1 MGTPFLSSIN
11 GILCTTHNS
20 SALPIRQ
27 EQHARLKHLSSLGTI
42 RPVQQFSSPFPG
54 TSRHVHH
61 SLHWEQYDV
70 SSPPLSFEII
80 HRAQHF
86 SVPLGQYFMY
96 VHHLSKSEKYVKY
109 HMLFCCT
116 SCKRMYKIYFLGTA
130 PMLRTP
136 FLSTVENTQG
146 SLSVRIG
153 AFPFLT
159 GALSLLSEKSKPC
172 ASLLYWLKYSK
183 HCFAFIFIQITA

>member
-1 MGTPFLSSIN
+1 MN
-11 GILCTTHNS
+11 GILYMYNTQQLGTSYLPGPAYQAQAFIITGNNPLYNS
-20 SALPIRQ
+20 SA
-27 EQHARLKHLSSLGTI
+27 ARL
-42 RPVQQFSSPFPG
+42 PG
-54 TSRHVHH
+54 TARHVHH
-61 SLHWEQYDV
+61 SLHWEQYAV
-70 SSPPLSFEII
+70 YSLPLSFEII

-96 VHHLSKSEKYVKY
+96 VHHLSKSKKYVKY

-116 SCKRMYKIYFLGTA
+116 SCTRMYKICFLGTA

-153 AFPFLT
+153 DFPLLT

-172 ASLLYWLKYSK
+172 ASLL
-183 HCFAFIFIQITA
+183 